1 MRAILIALAL
11 LAGSPLH
18 AAEVEKI
25 RIGQQFGLF
34 YLPLVV
40 AKEQRLIEQAAV
52 KLGLPEPEVDFTRLA
67 SGAPLNDALISG
79 TLDLAAAGTSP
90 AITIWAKTRRNLQV
104 QALAALGEVPFDL
117 NSNNPAVHGVGDF
130 SPRDRI
136 ALPAVSVSMQAVV
149 LQMAAA
155 AAFGPAE
162 WKRLDSLTV
171 SLAHPDALV
180 ALTSGRSEITAH
192 FGNPPFQEQE
202 LQQPGIHL
210 VLSSYDVLGG
220 PHTSSLLYLTRRFH
234 DANPRTMQAII
245 SALEQADAFIAAHP
259 RDAAAMYLKVEPS
272 ALGLDATEALLR
284 DPAMRFT
291 TTPRRVTAF
300 ASFQARIGQIAQAP
314 ADWRQLFFPELH
326 DRPGS

>member
-1 MRAILIALAL
+1 MRAILIVLAL
-11 LAGSPLH
+11 LVATPTH
-18 AAEVEKI
+18 AAEADKI
-25 RIGQQFGLF
+25 RIGQQYGFF

-40 AKEQRLIEQAAV
+40 AREQRLVEQAATR
-52 KLGLPEPEVDFTRLA
+52 LGLPEPEVTFTRLA
-67 SGAPLNDALISG
+67 SGAPLNDALIAG

-90 AITIWAKTRRNLQV
+90 VITIWSKTQRNLRV
-104 QALAALGEVPFDL
+104 QALAALGEVPFYL
-117 NSNNPAVHGVGDF
+117 NSNRPAVRTVKDF
-130 SPRDRI
+130 TAADRV

-162 WKRLDSLTV
+162 WKRLDPLTV

-202 LQQPGIHL
+202 LQQPGIHR

-234 DANPRTMQAII
+234 DANPRTMQAILA
-245 SALEQADAFIAAHP
+245 ALEQADSFITEHP
-259 RDAAAMYLKVEPS
+259 REAAAMYLRVEPS

-284 DPAMRFT
+284 DPATRFT

-300 ASFQARIGQIAQAP
+300 AAFQAKTGQIAEAP
-314 ADWRQLFFPELH
+314 TDWRELFFPELH
-326 DRPGS
+326 GREGS